1 MAETELNQI
10 DISAKETKNPDLHY
24 IRAVQKEG
32 DNDSFQTLVER
43 HTPLY
48 HSVCKKYL
56 PILLASGVN
65 IQDIYNDK
73 EYIFLNS
80 ISSYDPDEN
89 TKFSTWLANQTRYYC
104 LNTIN
109 KKVKE
114 QNVSLEEIK
123 EINIEQKEEP
133 YNKDTYNHAMFILNQ
148 LKDKRICR
156 IFKLM
161 FLGKRK
167 LTLSEVGEKMDL
179 SGQGVRNLLHKG
191 LNILRTKMDSNVCFD
206 CV

>member
-1 MAETELNQI
+1 MESSKINQI
-10 DISAKETKNPDLHY
+10 DISVKEIKNPDLYY
-24 IRAVQKEG
+24 IQAVQKEG
-32 DNDSFQTLVER
+32 DNESFLTLVER

-56 PILLASGVN
+56 PTLLASGVN

-109 KKVKE
+109 KKIKE
-114 QNVSLEEIK
+114 QNVSLNDIN

-148 LKDKRICR
+148 LKDKRIYR

-161 FLGKRK
+161 FLGKKK
-167 LTLSEVGEKMDL
+167 LTLAETGEKMHL

-206 CV
+206 YI